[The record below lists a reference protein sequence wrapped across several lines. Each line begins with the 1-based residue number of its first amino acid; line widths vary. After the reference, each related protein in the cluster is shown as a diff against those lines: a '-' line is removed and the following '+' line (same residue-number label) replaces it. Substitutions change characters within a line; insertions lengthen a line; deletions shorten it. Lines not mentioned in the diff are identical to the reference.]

1 MRAKSQCLVDKT
13 MLIHHFFQ
21 SPSIIGAVLYP
32 RRFGKSSNLDMIRKF
47 FEMNYQQPNDLTNIS
62 PYFFGGKIMKGN
74 SSIILEETKIAKSK
88 SFVNKQLGQYPVIY
102 LDLKQCT
109 GSTPDEI
116 ETNLNLMIN
125 KEFRRHEYLESSD
138 RISEDLKNQYRFF
151 RDNKNINT
159 QEKGHSFEFLSEIL
173 FKQWGKKVMVFIDEC
188 DYLISQIF
196 LYSTDSNIQ
205 TYENQIELVIHLF
218 QPIFS
223 NLLKTN
229 SNVRKA
235 LLTGVM
241 HIENARFLSCLNNM
255 VEFNIYNPNYT
266 KGFYGFTEEDI
277 EFLKKNLKIPQKFP
291 VKKWYHSYIVDKI
304 PIYNPWSIVL
314 CFNSILT
321 QFSFNNEDYKDIK
334 KKSFRDHWIATGKIT
349 ILSEAFKST
358 KIREIIE
365 KMIENDSTYECS
377 KNIQIEEKKYLE
389 LMKVAKFFN
398 NRFDSLNISLIE
410 LLFKLLLVSG
420 YLTIDHKDQNSFF
433 LKIPNTEIKKE
444 FQKMLIAFYFKTH
457 NVNLNIASKALS
469 ELIDI
474 DWKDNNLLS
483 GAISNLSQQLSIMLQ
498 SYPDFVRNMEFAEEG
513 AIANEDLIHSLF
525 VTASYSCKC
534 IIRNRNRV

>member
-1 MRAKSQCLVDKT
+1 
-13 MLIHHFFQ
+13 
-21 SPSIIGAVLYP
+21 
-32 RRFGKSSNLDMIRKF
+32 
-47 FEMNYQQPNDLTNIS
+47 
-62 PYFFGGKIMKGN
+62 
-74 SSIILEETKIAKSK
+74 
-88 SFVNKQLGQYPVIY
+88 
-102 LDLKQCT
+102 
-109 GSTPDEI
+109 
-116 ETNLNLMIN
+116 
-125 KEFRRHEYLESSD
+125 
-138 RISEDLKNQYRFF
+138 
-151 RDNKNINT
+151 
-159 QEKGHSFEFLSEIL
+159 
-173 FKQWGKKVMVFIDEC
+173 
-188 DYLISQIF
+188 
-196 LYSTDSNIQ
+196 
-205 TYENQIELVIHLF
+205 
-218 QPIFS
+218 
-223 NLLKTN
+223 
-229 SNVRKA
+229 
-235 LLTGVM
+235 
-241 HIENARFLSCLNNM
+241 
-255 VEFNIYNPNYT
+255 
-266 KGFYGFTEEDI
+266 
-277 EFLKKNLKIPQKFP
+277 
-291 VKKWYHSYIVDKI
+291 
-304 PIYNPWSIVL
+304 
-314 CFNSILT
+314 
-321 QFSFNNEDYKDIK
+321 
-334 KKSFRDHWIATGKIT
+334 
-349 ILSEAFKST
+349 
-358 KIREIIE
+358 
-365 KMIENDSTYECS
+365 MIENDSTYECS